1 MNYFQVGSGK
11 SSLIN
16 SILGEMRVTQGNIST
31 CGSISYVP
39 QVFYFF
45 ICFTI
50 IIVIIII
57 YLFIYFVVVL
67 LHCCCCWSIIL

>member
-45 ICFTI
+45 IALQFLLLLLLF
-50 IIVIIII
+50 I
-57 YLFIYFVVVL
+57 YLFTLLLFCCIVAVVGV
-67 LHCCCCWSIIL
+67 